1 MRLVSDGV
9 TSCQLG
15 VVFVSIDRC
24 FASFSESEEV
34 SVC

>member
-15 VVFVSIDRC
+15 VVFVSIDR
-24 FASFSESEEV
+24 SFNESEEV

>member
-9 TSCQLG
+9 ISCQLG

-24 FASFSESEEV
+24 FASFSESEEL
-34 SVC
+34 SVR